1 VKSSSRDEGEAM
13 DPAYQIVNEIS
24 GASFQNR
31 DSFDMHLDDSKRNS
45 AKKSQNGPREDLDD
59 SPQNSGK
66 KSPLVHR
73 EFSGE
78 INYTIPTQVSGV
90 REDNSL
96 GNNAICG
103 GAFRLE
109 DGKFLQAKYSLGIRQ
124 Y

>member
-1 VKSSSRDEGEAM
+1 M

-45 AKKSQNGPREDLDD
+45 PKKSQIAPREDLDD

-66 KSPLVHR
+66 KSPLVLR

-78 INYTIPTQVSGV
+78 INHTNPTQVSGV

-96 GNNAICG
+96 GTNAICG